1 MAFSPDV
8 LTTALQELMPGFS
21 ETFTKFH
28 PAFDAIIMKGNKR
41 QAQGP
46 YIQFALVPDGP
57 GFLTQI
63 VSGNEV
69 IAGGRKQNSV
79 RATEFAATMIYAYDV
94 PGQDL
99 REANN
104 KMDLVELIRRYP
116 ERSLAEFH
124 ELIARQLVMGDVTDA
139 NNFLTWNG
147 DATYDPKGL
156 GPQQGIFS
164 FQDAA
169 SQTTDAFGVAKNS
182 ITGWHNQYQHIAS
195 FTAEGRRKLREAYY
209 DASQEMA
216 NTEGDV
222 DLMFADRA
230 TFDNYIDD
238 LDDQVQIVTRSTRD
252 GDRAPGKMREGIKF
266 LNAVMYP
273 EQYIVPANFITPAAT
288 EGVCYGIHSSTW
300 KLFTMGGS
308 MGGADA
314 TKGFFDSRG
323 PVRLPTQDMWRYE
336 YVLSL
341 GMYCDQ
347 LRCNFAVTGGG
358 NP

>member
-28 PAFDAIIMKGNKR
+28 PAFDAIIQKGNKR

-63 VSGNEV
+63 VTGNEV
-69 IAGGRKQNSV
+69 IAGGRKQNAV
-79 RATEFAATMIYAYDV
+79 RATEYAATMIYAYDV

-156 GPQQGIFS
+156 GGQQGIFEFNS
-164 FQDAA
+164 AA
-169 SQTTDAFGVAKNS
+169 TQNDVVFGVQKNS

-195 FTAEGRRKLREAYY
+195 FTACLLYTSPSPR
-209 DASQEMA
+209 
-216 NTEGDV
+216 
-222 DLMFADRA
+222 DR
-230 TFDNYIDD
+230 
-238 LDDQVQIVTRSTRD
+238 
-252 GDRAPGKMREGIKF
+252 G
-266 LNAVMYP
+266 
-273 EQYIVPANFITPAAT
+273 
-288 EGVCYGIHSSTW
+288 
-300 KLFTMGGS
+300 
-308 MGGADA
+308 
-314 TKGFFDSRG
+314 
-323 PVRLPTQDMWRYE
+323 
-336 YVLSL
+336 
-341 GMYCDQ
+341 
-347 LRCNFAVTGGG
+347 
-358 NP
+358 